1 MFTRSL
7 VHNAQALLYRFIT
20 KFGVPRELITDQGG
34 TFIADLIKQFC
45 KLLKI
50 NKLQT
55 SGYHPMSNGNNS
67 QNFEQNIKS
76 LRKQKPNRLGQS
88 LELCV
93 HGLQHQIPQIDIFPI
108 KKYSSGPNGHF
119 SKK

>member
-1 MFTRSL
+1 M
-7 VHNAQALLYRFIT
+7 
-20 KFGVPRELITDQGG
+20 E
-34 TFIADLIKQFC
+34 
-45 KLLKI
+45 
-50 NKLQT
+50 
-55 SGYHPMSNGNNS
+55 NGNNS

-93 HGLQHQIPQIDIFPI
+93 HGLQDQIPQIDRIFPI
-108 KKYSSGPNGHF
+108 KKYSSGPNGHS